1 MGRWSYIRILDKN
14 GRNIIILS
22 AYQVCQ
28 QQEETAGDWTAFA
41 QQLLILQQNGRDGSP
56 RKAFLEDLDKQIKEW
71 INQDY
76 KIVLSG
82 DFNEQLGAGIHGF
95 TIISAKWV
103 LVEVIQHFHGGL
115 TDKPPTYAHGTKC
128 LDYVFCTPNLISS
141 VKRCG
146 ILLYSEIINSD
157 HRAIYV
163 DFHTQTLMGGDL
175 ALLSTTPVRILLAHD
190 SIASTKY
197 VEAIAAYME
206 DHRVLHR

>member
-1 MGRWSYIRILDKN
+1 
-14 GRNIIILS
+14 
-22 AYQVCQ
+22 
-28 QQEETAGDWTAFA
+28 
-41 QQLLILQQNGRDGSP
+41 
-56 RKAFLEDLDKQIKEW
+56 
-71 INQDY
+71 
-76 KIVLSG
+76 
-82 DFNEQLGAGIHGF
+82 
-95 TIISAKWV
+95 
-103 LVEVIQHFHGGL
+103 
-115 TDKPPTYAHGTKC
+115 